1 MQKKKRRLRVELI
14 TSRLSK
20 PFATP
25 STYVVGR
32 SGLKIAVWARPKIT
46 GTNLLRKAAILNS
59 MRKKGLPARR
69 RVNEQLKIIQAFDAG
84 ENPDLECIT
93 EHAEDGPS
101 RTVDANKEKE
111 EPLHIKVSTVGV
123 SNYDAFDE
131 EGDPYDE
138 DSQDEG
144 DGDLIYSNFNDHNS
158 GNSPIDDYECLEPSN
173 FLGRSCLVER
183 HSSEEVLQFGSGRRK
198 VPSA

>member
-1 MQKKKRRLRVELI
+1 M
-14 TSRLSK
+14 
-20 PFATP
+20 
-25 STYVVGR
+25 
-32 SGLKIAVWARPKIT
+32 

-69 RVNEQLKIIQAFDAG
+69 RVTEQLKTIQAFDAG

-93 EHAEDGPS
+93 EQAGDGPS
-101 RTVDANKEKE
+101 RTVDTNQEKE
-111 EPLHIKVSTVGV
+111 ESLQTKVSTVGV

-144 DGDLIYSNFNDHNS
+144 DSGLIYSNFNDHHS
-158 GNSPIDDYECLEPSN
+158 GESLIDDYDCLEPAT
-173 FLGRSCLVER
+173 FLSRSCLVAR
-183 HSSEEVLQFGSGRRK
+183 HSSEFASERRK
-198 VPSA
+198 VASA